1 MPCSDLCWGIE
12 QNCPSTLGFSCP
24 DPGSEA
30 MLNSYVED
38 KTGKT
43 CNAPQLQYLASSGVR
58 LGMGHWVLMG
68 FLVHLAFWI
77 VWEL

>member
-1 MPCSDLCWGIE
+1 
-12 QNCPSTLGFSCP
+12 
-24 DPGSEA
+24 

-43 CNAPQLQYLASSGVR
+43 CNEPQLQYLASRAVR
-58 LGMGHWVLMG
+58 FGAGRWALMG